1 MAHHPTPLKFLGP
14 GWFSVVMG
22 LCGLSLAWV
31 RASTLLGETAIGAAL
46 VIGILA
52 GASALALALS
62 SLVRWLRYPQ
72 AWAEDLNHPVRHV
85 FVAAMPI
92 ALILLATVLTALTGV
107 TPWAR
112 GVWMLGAVWQFW
124 VTVGVLARWLDPSV
138 GGNKPGA
145 TFWPGITP
153 ALLMPVVGNVL
164 TPLAG
169 VTLGF
174 DAWSA
179 AQAGVGVLMW
189 PVVLALLL
197 VRVGVVGLWPE
208 RLLPTTFITVAPPAV
223 IGLASLQLGAPT
235 LLAWM
240 FWGVALLFVLWSF
253 RVFKRSISQPFAIPF
268 WGMSFPLAA
277 FAALT
282 LRLSEQSAAWFQVLA
297 MLVLALAS
305 LVVAALALATLK
317 GLREGSLLAP
327 EPIAMI
333 STAVSAEGVQA

>member
-1 MAHHPTPLKFLGP
+1 MTHHPTPLKFLGP

-31 RASTLLGETAIGAAL
+31 RAGTLLGDAAIGTAL

-52 GASALALALS
+52 CGAALALALS
-62 SLVRWLRYPQ
+62 SLVRWQRYPQ
-72 AWAEDLNHPVRHV
+72 AWAEDLSHPARHV
-85 FVAAMPI
+85 FLAAMPI
-92 ALILLATVLTALTGV
+92 SLILLATVLTALTGV
-107 TPWAR
+107 TPLAR

-124 VTVGVLARWLDPSV
+124 VTVRVLSRWLDPSV

-179 AQAGVGVLMW
+179 AQAGVGLLMW

-208 RLLPTTFITVAPPAV
+208 RLLPTTFISVAPPAV

-235 LLAWM
+235 LLAWV

-317 GLREGSLLAP
+317 GLRDGSLLAP
-327 EPIAMI
+327 EPIAVI
-333 STAVSAEGVQA
+333 SPAVTAEGVQA

>member
-1 MAHHPTPLKFLGP
+1 MAQHPTPLKFLGP

-22 LCGLSLAWV
+22 LCGLSLAWF
-31 RASTLLGETAIGAAL
+31 RASPVLGETAIGAAL
-46 VIGILA
+46 VIGLLA
-52 GASALALALS
+52 GVTATVLALS
-62 SLVRWLRYPQ
+62 SLLRWQRYPQ
-72 AWAEDLNHPVRHV
+72 AWAEDFNHPVRHV

-92 ALILLATVLTALTGV
+92 SLILLATVLTALMGV
-107 TPWAR
+107 TPVAR

-138 GGNKPGA
+138 GGQKPGA
-145 TFWPGITP
+145 TFWSGITP

-174 DAWSA
+174 ETWSA
-179 AQAGVGVLMW
+179 AQAGVGLLMW

-197 VRVGVVGLWPE
+197 VRVGVSGLWPE
-208 RLLPTTFITVAPPAV
+208 RLLPTTFITIAPPAV
-223 IGLASLQLGAPT
+223 IGLAVLQLGAPVV
-235 LLAWM
+235 LAWV

-253 RVFKRSISQPFAIPF
+253 RVFRRCISQPFAIPF

-282 LRLSEQSAAWFQVLA
+282 LRLSEQTGAWFQGLA
-297 MLVLALAS
+297 AVVLALAS
-305 LVVAALALATLK
+305 LVVAALVLATLK

-327 EPIAMI
+327 EPVAL
-333 STAVSAEGVQA
+333 VSPAAPVEGVKP